1 MRRTREPD
9 AGHPLAGARWG
20 EGALGLSTQLNE
32 FELIR
37 RYFSPPTGHTVLAG
51 GDDAALIAVM
61 PGMELAVS
69 TDVLVA
75 GRHFPD
81 DTEPHD
87 VGYKSMAV
95 NLSDMAAMGAQ
106 PRWATLSL
114 TLPEADELWLERFA
128 SGFLDLARAYDV
140 DLIGGDTT
148 RGPLT
153 ICVQIMGEVPAGKA
167 LRRSGARAGDELWV
181 SGCLGDAALALACLR
196 GELDLRGADRAYV
209 LQRLNQPQPHVVLGQ
224 GLLGLATGAIDV
236 SDGLAADVG
245 HIAGASR
252 VRAAIDWELVPL
264 SAVAER
270 HRETPLVQRCAL
282 SGGDDYELAFT
293 VPPGVSKQLERLAT
307 QLEVALTRIGRIERG
322 SGVSVLDRAGGRIN
336 LPEAGFDH
344 FR

>member
-1 MRRTREPD
+1 
-9 AGHPLAGARWG
+9 
-20 EGALGLSTQLNE
+20 LNE

-51 GDDAALIAVM
+51 GDDAALIAVT
-61 PGMELAVS
+61 PGTELAVS

-81 DTEPHD
+81 DTEPYD

-95 NLSDMAAMGAQ
+95 NLSDMAAMGAR
-106 PRWATLSL
+106 PRWVTLSL
-114 TLPEADELWLERFA
+114 TLPEADERWLERFA

-148 RGPLT
+148 RGPLA
-153 ICVQIMGEVPAGKA
+153 ICVQIMGEVAAGQA

-196 GELDLRGADRAYV
+196 GEFGLRGADRAYV
-209 LQRLNQPQPHVVLGQ
+209 MQRLNRPQPRVALGQ

-236 SDGLAADVG
+236 SDGFAADVG
-245 HIAGASR
+245 HIAEASR
-252 VRAAIDWELVPL
+252 VHAAIDWESVPL
-264 SAVAER
+264 SAVAGR
-270 HRETPLVQRCAL
+270 HRQHPLVQRCAL

-293 VPPGVSKQLERLAT
+293 APPAASKQLQLLGPRLD
-307 QLEVALTRIGRIERG
+307 VALTRVGSLEPG
-322 SGVSVLDRAGGRIN
+322 SGVSVLDGAGRRIN
-336 LPEAGFDH
+336 LSETGFDH